1 MILKTFAQ
9 KTKMKKLLKNIRITL
24 KVSGIKQDFTAY
36 IFSIILK
43 FCTFGLKSKTMT
55 EFTEKYINPFTDYGF
70 KKLFGEEP
78 NKDLLLDFL
87 NELLKEEQGKIVDLT
102 YLKSEHL
109 GTTEIDR
116 KAIFDLYCENEK
128 GEKFIVELQK
138 SKQNFFKDRTV
149 YYSTFPIRE
158 QAKRADWNYELK
170 AVYTIAILD
179 FVFNDDKNDPNK
191 FRYDIK
197 LTDQE
202 TKKVF
207 YDKLTFIYLEMP
219 KFNKT
224 IDQLET
230 RFDKWLYIIRNLNRL
245 DKVPGKLKER
255 IFEKTFEVA
264 EIAKFTPDQVRSYE
278 DSLKYYRDLKNSL
291 DTAKEEGLEKG
302 LEKVA
307 LRALNLRKSIS
318 EIIELTGLTKEQ
330 IEKLR

>member
-1 MILKTFAQ
+1 
-9 KTKMKKLLKNIRITL
+9 
-24 KVSGIKQDFTAY
+24 
-36 IFSIILK
+36 
-43 FCTFGLKSKTMT
+43 MT
-55 EFTEKYINPFTDYGF
+55 EFVEKYINPFTDYGF

-87 NELLKEEQGKIVDLT
+87 NELLKDEQGEIIDLT
-102 YLKSEHL
+102 YLKNEHL
-109 GTTEIDR
+109 STSDIDR

-158 QAKRADWNYELK
+158 QAKRADWTYELK

-179 FVFNDDKNDPNK
+179 FVFSEDKNDSHK

-224 IDQLET
+224 VDQLET
-230 RFDKWLYIIRNLNRL
+230 RFDKWLYLIRNLNRL
-245 DKVPGKLKER
+245 DKIPEKLKER

-264 EIAKFTPDQVRSYE
+264 EIAKFTPEQVRSYE

-291 DTAKEEGLEKG
+291 DTASDE
-302 LEKVA
+302 
-307 LRALNLRKSIS
+307 RAIDIAKKLLKSNVDI
-318 EIIELTGLTKEQ
+318 EIIIKSTGLSKEQ
-330 IEKLR
+330 IEKLK

>member
-1 MILKTFAQ
+1 MA
-9 KTKMKKLLKNIRITL
+9 
-24 KVSGIKQDFTAY
+24 
-36 IFSIILK
+36 
-43 FCTFGLKSKTMT
+43 
-55 EFTEKYINPFTDYGF
+55 EFTERYINPFTDFGF

-87 NELLKEEQGKIVDLT
+87 NVLLKEEQGEIKDLT

-109 GTTEIDR
+109 GTGELDR

-138 SKQNFFKDRTV
+138 TKQNFFKDRTI

-179 FVFNDDKNDPNK
+179 FVFEEDKQDTNK

-197 LTDQE
+197 LTDTE
-202 TKKVF
+202 TKEVF
-207 YDKLTFIYLEMP
+207 YNKLTFIYLEMP

-224 IDQLET
+224 IEELET
-230 RFDKWLYIIRNLNRL
+230 KFDKWLYVIRNLNRL
-245 DKVPGKLKER
+245 DKKPDKLRELV
-255 IFEKTFEVA
+255 FEKLFETA

-278 DSLKYYRDLKNSL
+278 DSLKYYRDMKNSL
-291 DTAKEEGLEKG
+291 DTAREEGLLEGIEKG
-302 LEKVA
+302 IEKEKLEVA
-307 LRALNLRKSIS
+307 KNALKMGLSVDD
-318 EIIELTGLTKEQ
+318 IILLTGLSRQDIKQ
-330 IEKLR
+330 IQTNEG

>member
-1 MILKTFAQ
+1 MAEFA
-9 KTKMKKLLKNIRITL
+9 
-24 KVSGIKQDFTAY
+24 
-36 IFSIILK
+36 
-43 FCTFGLKSKTMT
+43 
-55 EFTEKYINPFTDYGF
+55 EKYINPFTDYGF

-87 NELLKEEQGKIVDLT
+87 NVLLKEEQGEIKDLT

-109 GTTEIDR
+109 GTSEVDR

-138 SKQNFFKDRTV
+138 TKQNFFKDRTV

-179 FVFNDDKNDPNK
+179 FVFDEDKKDPDK

-197 LTDQE
+197 LTDTE
-202 TKKVF
+202 TKEVF
-207 YDKLTFIYLEMP
+207 YNKLTFIYLEMP

-224 IDQLET
+224 VDELET
-230 RFDKWLYIIRNLNRL
+230 RFDKWLYVIRNLNRL
-245 DKVPGKLKER
+245 DKVPDKLRER
-255 IFEKTFEVA
+255 VFEKLFETA
-264 EIAKFTPDQVRSYE
+264 EIAKFTPDQIRSYE

-291 DTAKEEGLEKG
+291 DTAKEEGIEIGVGKGIELGVEKGKLEIAKKALEKG
-302 LEKVA
+302 I
-307 LRALNLRKSIS
+307 SI
-318 EIIELTGLTKEQ
+318 EDVVDLTGLRREQ
-330 IEKLR
+330 VEKLKRDEG